1 MGVRLTDRLVRSLQP
16 PSTGN
21 RITFDEEVIGFGARV
36 TAAGARSFVVQYRVG
51 GRQRRI
57 TIGSYPDWPVGLAR
71 DRAKLLKRQADVGD
85 DPMEARDRSRTAPTV
100 GGLADRYLAEHA
112 GPKKRE
118 KSVREDTGQLR
129 RHILP
134 QLGHMRLEAVRP
146 ADLERLHQAISK
158 DAPIRA
164 NRVLSLLGVM
174 FALAVKWGMC
184 ATNPARNVA
193 RNREAR
199 RERYLAS
206 DELVRLLAVLSKH
219 PHQANANAVR
229 LLLLTGCR
237 VGELLSADWSQFD
250 LGAGVW
256 VKPASA
262 TKQRKLHRIPL
273 SAAAVEVLAGMR
285 ATAGGAA
292 LFPGR
297 RRADG
302 RRGTLRAFWVT
313 VCQSAGIE
321 NLRIHDLRHSYASFL
336 AGQGLSLPIIGGLL
350 GHSAAATTSRYAHL
364 ADGPLRAAT
373 ERVGAIVTTAGKV
386 TR

>member
-1 MGVRLTDRLVRSLQP
+1 MGIRLTDRLVRSLSP

-21 RITFDEEVIGFGARV
+21 RITFDSEVTGFGARI

-85 DPMEARDRSRTAPTV
+85 DPMEARDRTRTAPTV
-100 GGLADRYLAEHA
+100 QGLADRYLTEHA
-112 GPKKRE
+112 PKKRE
-118 KSVREDTGQLR
+118 RSVREDKGLLR

-134 QLGHMRLEAVRP
+134 RIGHMRLEAVRS
-146 ADLERLHQAISK
+146 ADLERLHQAITQ

-164 NRVLSLLGVM
+164 NRALSLLGMM
-174 FALAVKWGMC
+174 FSLAVKWGLR
-184 ATNPARNVA
+184 TDNPVRSVA

-199 RERYLAS
+199 RERFLTS
-206 DELVRLLAVLSKH
+206 DELQRLLAVLDKH
-219 PHQANANAVR
+219 PHQTGASAVR

-250 LGAGVW
+250 LRAGIW

-262 TKQRKLHRIPL
+262 TKQKKLHRIPL
-273 SAAAVEVLAGMR
+273 SAAAIEVLVGMR
-285 ATAGGAA
+285 ETAAGAA

-297 RRADG
+297 GRAD
-302 RRGTLRAFWVT
+302 RRRSTLKAFWVD
-313 VCQSAGIE
+313 VCQSAEIE
-321 NLRIHDLRHSYASFL
+321 NLRVHDLRHSFASYL
-336 AGQGLSLPIIGGLL
+336 AGEGMSLPVIGSLL
-350 GHSAAATTSRYAHL
+350 GHASPATTSRYAHL
-364 ADGPLRAAT
+364 ADAPLRDAT
-373 ERVGAIVTTAGKV
+373 ERVGAIVVTAGRV
-386 TR
+386 AR